1 MNKNEISLLTGLIN
15 RRRSIRKYT
24 PEIPPAGWIKSMIHC
39 AARAPSPSNS
49 RPVRFVRI
57 ISEKI
62 REDINVAMEKGR
74 KRFLEAVEGLEGQKK
89 LKNRINAY
97 FRFSQFMFDAPIL
110 FAVGTVLNRSG
121 FSQRLF
127 DAGILKRHDRED
139 TDLDITVGLALK
151 GFLLRGE
158 ELGLGACILTAPL
171 VFIPDIEEVAGIKD
185 ISIKC
190 FVTAGFPHEK
200 PRFIERICA
209 DDILIEA

>member
-1 MNKNEISLLTGLIN
+1 MNKDEISLLTGLIN

-24 PEIPPAGWIKSMIHC
+24 SQMPPAEWIKSMIHC

-62 REDINVAMEKGR
+62 REDINMAMEKGR
-74 KRFLEAVEGLEGQKK
+74 KKFLEAAEKLEGQKR

-97 FRFSQFMFDAPIL
+97 FRFSKFMFDAPLL
-110 FAVGTVLNRSG
+110 FAVGTVPTRSG
-121 FSQRLF
+121 FSKKLF
-127 DAGILKRHDRED
+127 DAGILKGHDRENI
-139 TDLDITVGLALK
+139 DLDITVGLALK
-151 GFLLRGE
+151 GFLLRGT

-171 VFIPDIEEVAGIKD
+171 VFIPNIEEIIRIKD

-190 FVTAGFPHEK
+190 FVTAGFPDEK
-200 PRFIERICA
+200 PKFIERACA
-209 DDILIEA
+209 DDILIEV